1 MIQFYQAYE
10 NIKCWEARGQP
21 LTTYAK
27 FFEKLTFLSPW
38 YAHVHM
44 YIRVLEIYVFWKIFA
59 CVDMDEPKNDQR
71 CDKMRIFSSVTIS
84 DMKVFAVPMPK
95 KKPEKVIAHVG
106 TNNAPHLTPN
116 EMSKTWKT
124 SSFDTKNDTNS
135 KNNYFVISFT
145 CKQSRV
151 WH

>member
-10 NIKCWEARGQP
+10 NITCWEERGQP

-27 FFEKLTFLSPW
+27 FVEKLTFLSPW
-38 YAHVHM
+38 YAHVRVH
-44 YIRVLEIYVFWKIFA
+44 IRVLEILVFWKIFA

-71 CDKMRIFSSVTIS
+71 CDKMQTFSSATIS
-84 DMKVFAVPMPK
+84 DMKVFAVPMLK
-95 KKPEKVIAHVG
+95 KKPEKVTAHAG
-106 TNNAPHLTPN
+106 TNNAL
-116 EMSKTWKT
+116 KTWKPW
-124 SSFDTKNDTNS
+124 SFDTKNDTNS
-135 KNNYFVISFT
+135 KNNYFVTSFT